1 MPSIGSAY
9 RGPLVIIGLG
19 SGFSVVGAVPVAI
32 TFSIG
37 VKTSATIIG
46 MGFVGF
52 GFLLILP
59 GLFWCL
65 MVRTHSFKAIWRRK
79 RRSANVSKTR
89 KRQDDEEEEDDD
101 EEEETPAL
109 KSVSLFSSSHDLVY
123 MTTNDRT
130 CVSAYDDK

>member
-37 VKTSATIIG
+37 VRTSATIIG

-65 MVRTHSFKAIWRRK
+65 TVRAHSFKFWRRRK
-79 RRSANVSKTR
+79 RTPS
-89 KRQDDEEEEDDD
+89 
-101 EEEETPAL
+101 EEEETTPTL
-109 KSVSLFSSSHDLVY
+109 K
-123 MTTNDRT
+123 
-130 CVSAYDDK
+130 

>member
-59 GLFWCL
+59 GLFWSL
-65 MVRTHSFKAIWRRK
+65 MVRTHSFKFWRRK
-79 RRSANVSKTR
+79 RRSSVLSKGH
-89 KRQDDEEEEDDD
+89 KRHEDDDDGEEEE
-101 EEEETPAL
+101 EVEEETPAF
-109 KSVSLFSSSHDLVY
+109 KSVYHSSHHIIMSMY
-123 MTTNDRT
+123 MTTH
-130 CVSAYDDK
+130 